1 MLLMKL
7 ILTLLMLSSLPATAA
22 TNYLSACASC
32 HGKKGEGNATL
43 QAPSIASLPTWY
55 TRPQIKNIKS
65 QLRPAQTNDV
75 QMLAMKKIIT
85 SMSDDTISSITDEI
99 AALARIPTTNTLK
112 GNAERGA
119 KLYEWHC
126 IQCHR
131 YNASGE
137 KVFGSPPLTGLQ
149 DWYMLEQLKRFKD
162 QRRGVDADDS
172 GYKMH
177 QVVQRIEDE
186 QSLIDIL
193 AYVATLAAAEK

>member
-1 MLLMKL
+1 
-7 ILTLLMLSSLPATAA
+7 
-22 TNYLSACASC
+22 
-32 HGKKGEGNATL
+32 
-43 QAPSIASLPTWY
+43 
-55 TRPQIKNIKS
+55 
-65 QLRPAQTNDV
+65 
-75 QMLAMKKIIT
+75 MLAMKKIIT
-85 SMSDDTISSITDEI
+85 AMSDDTINTITDEI
-99 AALARIPTTNTLK
+99 AALARIPTTTTLK
-112 GNAERGA
+112 GDAERGA

-162 QRRGVDADDS
+162 QRRGLDADDS